1 MQSTGQ
7 VDGLLNAFG
16 GVTVLPDGPGASQ
29 MRLDN
34 KSVRS
39 HVGAVA
45 TADADGFI
53 NPDSLI
59 AHVAPEQG
67 FPPGGLLLRASG
79 S

>member
-1 MQSTGQ
+1 MNAIHRTG

-29 MRLDN
+29 MRLDY

-59 AHVAPEQG
+59 AQVAPE
-67 FPPGGLLLRASG
+67 
-79 S
+79 